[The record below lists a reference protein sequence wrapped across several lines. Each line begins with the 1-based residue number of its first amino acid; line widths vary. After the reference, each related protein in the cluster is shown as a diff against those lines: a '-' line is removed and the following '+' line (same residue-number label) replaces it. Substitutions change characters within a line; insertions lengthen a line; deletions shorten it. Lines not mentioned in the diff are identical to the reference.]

1 MLEHFLQEFLII
13 FAVATA
19 VATVCRLIKL
29 PTMVGFILSGVLVG
43 PSGFQLLSDPEVIQ
57 QIAELG
63 LVFLL
68 FSIGVEFSLKHLLQ
82 MKRVLLGGGTVQF
95 LLVSLSVMAFFALRG
110 IPLPKA
116 FFMGSLVALSSTA
129 IVLKSLHSRREL
141 ATPHGNLAVGILLF
155 QDLMVVP
162 LMLLIP
168 LLAPESSALHS
179 EAAGGM
185 SGIWELF
192 IKAGGIVIVVVAGS
206 RYVIPFVFKLIAQ
219 SGGRELFIIAVALLI
234 LFSAWAAQKAG
245 LSLALG
251 AFIAGILISESPY
264 GHQATAEMIAWRDPL
279 VAIFFVSVG
288 MLLDVKF
295 LLQNPWSISLATLV
309 ILFGKTVLN
318 SIAGSLLGYMQRASV
333 VAGLLLSQVGE
344 FSFILA
350 DSAQKAGV
358 LSSDEYQFFLSVIVL
373 SLSLS
378 PLIIHLTP
386 LLAPRLIRSDFVGQ
400 AIEKVIQ
407 ERQESG
413 KTKENTAISK
423 TSSLKDHVVIIGF
436 GNNGQN
442 LAAAL
447 RHIQVPYQIIE
458 SNAAT
463 LQAFPQEPIH
473 FGDGGKPELLES
485 VGIESARAVV
495 ITINDA
501 IWIHKIV
508 AAVRRLRP
516 DIRMVVRLQYFLDAK
531 RCDDLE
537 GVDRVIAEAE
547 TAKQIVRKVL
557 AFYEVSPEEMKEIVG

>member
-1 MLEHFLQEFLII
+1 MLEHFLQEILII
-13 FAVATA
+13 FAVATG
-19 VATVCRLIKL
+19 VATVCRLVRL
-29 PTMVGFILSGVLVG
+29 PTMVGFILSGALIG

-82 MKRVLLGGGTVQF
+82 MKRVLLGGGTLQF
-95 LLVSLSVMAFFALRG
+95 LLVSLTSMAVFAMRG
-110 IPLPKA
+110 TPIPKA
-116 FFMGSLVALSSTA
+116 FFVGCLVALSSTA

-168 LLAPESSALHS
+168 LLAPENTSSS
-179 EAAGGM
+179 QEVAGTL
-185 SGIWELF
+185 SGAGELL
-192 IKAGGIVIVVVAGS
+192 IKAAGIVIFILLAS
-206 RYVIPFVFKLIAQ
+206 RYVIPFVFKLIAR

-234 LFSAWAAQKAG
+234 IFSAWAAQKAG

-279 VAIFFVSVG
+279 VAVFFVSVG

-295 LLQNPWSISLATLV
+295 LLNHPLSISLTTLGV
-309 ILFGKTVLN
+309 LFGKTVLN
-318 SIAGSLLGYMQRASV
+318 SIAGSLLGFMQRTSV

-350 DSAQKAGV
+350 DSAQKLGV
-358 LSSDEYQFFLSVIVL
+358 FSPDEYQFILSVIVL

-413 KTKENTAISK
+413 KNKETVAISK
-423 TSSLKDHVVIIGF
+423 TSYLKDHVVIIGF

-463 LQAFPQEPIH
+463 LQAFPKEPIH

-495 ITINDA
+495 ITINDSV
-501 IWIHKIV
+501 WIHKIV
-508 AAVRRLRP
+508 AAIRRLRP
-516 DIRMVVRLQYFLDAK
+516 DIPLIVRLQYFLDAK
-531 RCDDLE
+531 RCEDID

-557 AFYEVSPEEMKEIVG
+557 ALYEVTPAETKEMVG